1 MMFTP
6 LMISFREMD
15 FATEL
20 MGTAYTRRNART
32 KTMMVRPDKM
42 VALTGM
48 VSTSGFLIV
57 LASGPRI
64 EGIVGVD
71 CKNKKVWNFW
81 TGLALIFVL
90 THCKRVTLG
99 DVIDQTQ
106 NIEIL
111 SLFLG

>member
-57 LASGPRI
+57 LVSGPRI

-71 CKNKKVWNFW
+71 CKNNKVWNFW
-81 TGLALIFVL
+81 TGF
-90 THCKRVTLG
+90 
-99 DVIDQTQ
+99 
-106 NIEIL
+106 
-111 SLFLG
+111 LF